1 MILEKLIFAN
11 KNQLK
16 SKNYEAN
23 TFHIHQFSVLHG
35 GMAQETQI
43 QLYKENV
50 DDWVKDDRSLPI
62 MPTATHDGNIISIY
76 SDMPIEKLEIA
87 IKDTYKNIIHSAIII
102 GYSKCHTFELPRLPK
117 GKYTIELTIGE
128 ESFYGHF

>member
-23 TFHIHQFSVLHG
+23 TFIFISFLFYMD

-76 SDMPIEKLEIA
+76 SDMPIENLK
-87 IKDTYKNIIHSAIII
+87 
-102 GYSKCHTFELPRLPK
+102 
-117 GKYTIELTIGE
+117 
-128 ESFYGHF
+128 

>member
-1 MILEKLIFAN
+1 MKRILFIFISF
-11 KNQLK
+11 LF
-16 SKNYEAN
+16 YMD
-23 TFHIHQFSVLHG
+23 

-87 IKDTYKNIIHSAIII
+87 TKDTYKTSFI
-102 GYSKCHTFELPRLPK
+102 RL
-117 GKYTIELTIGE
+117 LL
-128 ESFYGHF
+128 

>member
-1 MILEKLIFAN
+1 MKRILFIFISY
-11 KNQLK
+11 LL
-16 SKNYEAN
+16 YMD
-23 TFHIHQFSVLHG
+23 

-87 IKDTYKNIIHSAIII
+87 IKDTYKTSFIRLLLQATQNGIHLN
-102 GYSKCHTFELPRLPK
+102 YPDYQK
-117 GKYTIELTIGE
+117 GNTPLN
-128 ESFYGHF
+128 

>member
-1 MILEKLIFAN
+1 MD
-11 KNQLK
+11 
-16 SKNYEAN
+16 
-23 TFHIHQFSVLHG
+23 

-76 SDMPIEKLEIA
+76 SDMPIENTSSNVLYEILV
-87 IKDTYKNIIHSAIII
+87 YK
-102 GYSKCHTFELPRLPK
+102 KWLFLPQLLVNPSLD
-117 GKYTIELTIGE
+117 GIYIP
-128 ESFYGHF
+128 F

>member
-1 MILEKLIFAN
+1 MKRILFIFISF
-11 KNQLK
+11 LF
-16 SKNYEAN
+16 YMD
-23 TFHIHQFSVLHG
+23 

-87 IKDTYKNIIHSAIII
+87 IKGYIQKHHSF
-102 GYSKCHTFELPRLPK
+102 GHYYRLLK
-117 GKYTIELTIGE
+117 MSYI
-128 ESFYGHF
+128 